1 MNRRGVGGRGR
12 RRGRPT
18 WLQWQ
23 TRVNKCGRTRV
34 VVDKKYFATL
44 LVLDLPAVGQRLLR
58 VGEHVEKL
66 DEVFVVLVA
75 LVVDGRVG
83 ANLLNQIHEV
93 AVLLEEFLGLNVL
106 FD

>member
-1 MNRRGVGGRGR
+1 MNRRCVSGRGR

-18 WLQWQ
+18 GRQWQ
-23 TRVNKCGRTRV
+23 TRVNKRCRTRI

-58 VGEHVEKL
+58 VGKHVEKL

-83 ANLLNQIHEV
+83 ANLLNQIHEI
-93 AVLLEEFLGLNVL
+93 AVLLEEFLGLDVL